1 MKKIGKIAKVVLII
15 FAALLAISWVNMKYQ
30 NYKLEKE
37 LTSDAEETF
46 SLSKKESDKSDQ
58 TKGKEAEK
66 QTENDKDETTK
77 STGIRKDFKEAM
89 DSYEKVMNSYADF
102 MTKYNRSDNQAGM
115 ISEYADYMKKYADAA
130 EKFEKWNENDLTNE
144 ETKYY
149 IDVQARVSKR
159 LSDIP
164 ME

>member
-1 MKKIGKIAKVVLII
+1 MLSTEVL
-15 FAALLAISWVNMKYQ
+15 SNE
-30 NYKLEKE
+30 N
-37 LTSDAEETF
+37 
-46 SLSKKESDKSDQ
+46 Q
-58 TKGKEAEK
+58 TCRDWEAEK
-66 QTENDKDETTK
+66 QTENNKDETTK

>member
-30 NYKLEKE
+30 DYKLEKE

-58 TKGKEAEK
+58 TKGKETEK

-159 LSDIP
+159 LSDIA